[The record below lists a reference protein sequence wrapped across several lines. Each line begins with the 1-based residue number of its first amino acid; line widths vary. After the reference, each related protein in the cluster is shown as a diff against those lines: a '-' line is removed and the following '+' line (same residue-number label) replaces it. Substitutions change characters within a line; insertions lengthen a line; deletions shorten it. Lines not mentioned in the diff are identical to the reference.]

1 MNTTNRVFGGLV
13 LALGILLIV
22 GTGCSTTSI
31 VSPTSTSSV
40 MSSPGNHTTDA
51 CSPIDQPAP
60 VKKVYTLPA
69 CSLAAGDSLGMRLI
83 ANHPVMVAQ
92 RREAFNLAHN
102 KTIVSY

>member
-31 VSPTSTSSV
+31 VSPTFTSSV
-40 MSSPGNHTTDA
+40 MNSPGNHTTDA
-51 CSPIDQPAP
+51 CSTIDQPAP
-60 VKKVYTLPA
+60 VKKVYTLPT
-69 CSLAAGDSLGMRLI
+69 CSLAAGDSLGMKLI

-102 KTIVSY
+102 RSIASY